1 MFRTILCRP
10 HDTTRRPCTAWAACA
25 PHQMRLIAIVWIAV
39 AFAFVVAFAVDKDA
53 LRFET
58 SSTDRG

>member
-1 MFRTILCRP
+1 M
-10 HDTTRRPCTAWAACA
+10 RRPCTAWAACA
-25 PHQMRLIAIVWIAV
+25 PHQMRLLAIVWFVV
-39 AFAFVVAFAVDKDA
+39 AFAFAFAFAVDKDA